1 MMIDPQITF
10 IDATLDNIVEQ
21 IKEWYDENKYNY
33 VTVNATDLGDNLVLD
48 WIFSKYYDKNQL
60 VVFRVENV
68 DDSKTIPSL
77 VDVIPGVW
85 LAEWEL
91 SDLFGL
97 NVENAAKGV
106 FIEPDAPKAPLRKD
120 K

>member
-1 MMIDPQITF
+1 MINPEIEFIEVTLENVVEKIT
-10 IDATLDNIVEQ
+10 N
-21 IKEWYDENKYNY
+21 WYDETKYNY
-33 VTVNATDLGDNLVLD
+33 VTVNATDLGDNLVID
-48 WIFSKYYDKNQL
+48 WIFSKYYDKNKL

-68 DDSKTIPSL
+68 DDTKTIPSL
-77 VDVIPGVW
+77 AKVIPSVW

-106 FIEPDAPKAPLRKD
+106 FIQPDAPKAPLRKD